1 MNDKY
6 FVPITGDKAKTIK
19 VDGVE
24 YLPVKPAPSNVNKD
38 IAIIPKNYGSIN
50 TFKIGEDTFI
60 PLNVIPVV
68 YRKAFKVEPSQPA
81 QPSESKP
88 TTQTECKYPVYLKVN
103 NQYYAPI

>member
-50 TFKIGEDTFI
+50 TFKIG
-60 PLNVIPVV
+60 
-68 YRKAFKVEPSQPA
+68 
-81 QPSESKP
+81 
-88 TTQTECKYPVYLKVN
+88 
-103 NQYYAPI
+103 